1 MNLINCMLIQNLGV
15 NNEENIDQEA
25 HNELFKT
32 II

>member
-15 NNEENIDQEA
+15 NNEENIDKEA